1 LPAEEW
7 HEWPDWMILKKWSG
21 VQRIK
26 AEEINSLSGTVS
38 QIAAMVHS
46 YMKAQAKD
54 SGKISDLTP
63 GDFLP
68 YRLEKEKETFFDPE
82 TAEIL
87 VEALKAGEVPVYALQ
102 IIVDCGLYDELIQLG
117 DKEK

>member
-1 LPAEEW
+1 
-7 HEWPDWMILKKWSG
+7 MILKKWSG
-21 VQRIK
+21 VQRNK

-102 IIVDCGLYDELIQLG
+102 IIVDCRLYDELIQLG